1 MNQVMKQPSSWL
13 FNGIKLNPSDRYRP
27 FYFSDELQLRLETL
41 LEDRKQRSLTSDE
54 EAEMMGLL
62 ELNRIF
68 SFVNT
73 KLASELWQST
83 NSPVNLSD
91 EEPNSPANI
100 ATP

>member
-13 FNGIKLNPSDRYRP
+13 FDGIKLNPSDRFRP
-27 FYFSDELQLRLETL
+27 FYFTDELQARLEFL
-41 LEDRKQRSLTSDE
+41 LEGRKQRTLSEEE

-83 NSPVNLSD
+83 TSLDNLSGD
-91 EEPNSPANI
+91 EPNSSANI

>member
-1 MNQVMKQPSSWL
+1 MKQIMKQPSSWL
-13 FNGIKLNPSDRYRP
+13 FNGVKLNPTDRYRP
-27 FYFSDELQLRLETL
+27 FYFSDELQSRLESL
-41 LEDRKQRSLTSDE
+41 LEERKQRSLTSDE

-83 NSPVNLSD
+83 TSPANLSD
-91 EEPNSPANI
+91 EEPNSSVNT

>member
-1 MNQVMKQPSSWL
+1 MNQVMKQPSLWL
-13 FNGIKLNPSDRYRP
+13 FGGIKLNPADHYRP
-27 FYFSDELQLRLETL
+27 FYFSDELQSRLDTL
-41 LEDRKQRSLTSDE
+41 LEERKQRSLSEDE

-83 NSPVNLSD
+83 VLG
-91 EEPNSPANI
+91 
-100 ATP
+100 